1 MKTPDMVRIQKLISH
16 YGYTSRRKSEDLIRE
31 GRVYVNG
38 HKIKELGLKV
48 PKNVLIEIDGCIIN
62 REVPF
67 IYLLLNKPE
76 GYLCSKRDP
85 LKKRKLIYDLLD
97 EKYNKY
103 GVFSVGRLDYM
114 SEGLIL
120 LTNDG
125 SFANKITHPSN
136 NIPKRYEVCTNR
148 KIPYNL
154 IAMWRDGIYIK
165 GEKYRI
171 VDFKKLH
178 SNKVSI
184 TLNEGKNREIRRLF
198 EHIHLKVVKLKRVA
212 IGTLELDDTP
222 IGKVRHL
229 TSNEIMLLIGKK
241 QLKEDG
247 YSD

>member
-1 MKTPDMVRIQKLISH
+1 VKTPDIVRIQKLISH

-38 HKIKELGLKV
+38 YEVKELGLKV
-48 PKNVLIEIDGCIIN
+48 PQNALIEIDGCIIN
-62 REVPF
+62 REIPS
-67 IYLLLNKPE
+67 IYLLVNKPK
-76 GYLCSKRDP
+76 GYLCSKSDP
-85 LKKRKLIYDLLD
+85 LKNRKLIYELLD
-97 EKYNKY
+97 EKYNNW
-103 GVFSVGRLDYM
+103 GVFSVGRLDFM

-120 LTNDG
+120 FTNDG
-125 SFANKITHPSN
+125 HFANWISHPSS
-136 NIPKRYEVCTNR
+136 NILKRYEVSINR

-212 IGTLELDDTP
+212 IGPLELDDTP
-222 IGKVRHL
+222 VGKFRHL
-229 TSNEIMLLIGKK
+229 TSDEIMILIGKK

-247 YSD
+247 YSN